1 MKAQLNC
8 IHIARG
14 VGVAFFYDLLLVQ
27 RPWPQALPEAYIHQA
42 RADDH
47 ALPGTIVS
55 PQHHEEPSSW
65 RLETYQEGTA
75 GASRLPRYRTPV
87 DRLHR
92 TESTRI
98 PESDW
103 VLAPIREEKE
113 TV

>member
-103 VLAPIREEKE
+103 GLVPICEG
-113 TV
+113 

>member
-1 MKAQLNC
+1 MASRN
-8 IHIARG
+8 
-14 VGVAFFYDLLLVQ
+14 
-27 RPWPQALPEAYIHQA
+27 
-42 RADDH
+42 
-47 ALPGTIVS
+47 
-55 PQHHEEPSSW
+55 
-65 RLETYQEGTA
+65 YQEGTA
-75 GASRLPRYRTPV
+75 GASRLPRYQTPV